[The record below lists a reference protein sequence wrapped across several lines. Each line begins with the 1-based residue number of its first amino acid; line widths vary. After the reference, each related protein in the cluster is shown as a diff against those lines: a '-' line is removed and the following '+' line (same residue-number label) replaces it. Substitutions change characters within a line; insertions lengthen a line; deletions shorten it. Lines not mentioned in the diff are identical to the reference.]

1 MANANY
7 QLVDKITFYPSAILN
22 AYVTGRLSTVT
33 TQASGFDT
41 QGLSKQDIFSLITLN
56 PVKTMKLTPD
66 AAGSY
71 LAFRGADNLFYNDFF
86 MVLNHDLKTADE
98 MITIDSDGTA
108 LSLTTK
114 ANDCFGNVPSFDG
127 WSLATL
133 DTAQMNDKI
142 DINFINGNECNIG
155 TILWGKSFTVG
166 QNVDVNQT
174 LDVKYG
180 NKLTKSVGGT
190 TFSKLNYGQTQKW
203 NKLDAWEL
211 GDSENPSKGTSRNGI
226 RTWSVNF
233 SLLQDSKMMPQ
244 NAMLNSNGWTQ
255 DSNAEYSYAADGTSS
270 STDANTSDDFYN
282 RVIKMTMGSHL
293 PLVVNISESTNPDQ
307 WAVVRISDYKITQ
320 SNPKFVNYKLVLE
333 EQI

>member
-22 AYVTGRLSTVT
+22 AYVTGRLAMVT
-33 TQASGFDT
+33 SIPSGFDG
-41 QGLSKQDIFSLITLN
+41 QELSRQDMLSLITLN
-56 PVKTMKLTPD
+56 PVKTQKLIPD
-66 AAGSY
+66 AVDSEFV
-71 LAFRGADNLFYNDFF
+71 FRGADNLCYTDFF
-86 MVLNHDLKTADE
+86 MVLNHDFKTSGQYIDIQAD
-98 MITIDSDGTA
+98 TI
-108 LSLTTK
+108 SLQLTNK
-114 ANDCFGNVPSFDG
+114 VNDCFTSAPSFDG
-127 WSLATL
+127 WSLSTL
-133 DTAQMNDKI
+133 ETAQMI
-142 DINFINGNECNIG
+142 DLTQIVFKGANECNIG
-155 TILWGKSFTVG
+155 SILWGKSFTVG

-174 LDVKYG
+174 LDIKYG

-203 NKLDAWEL
+203 NWLDAWEL
-211 GDSENPSKGTSRNGI
+211 GDSENPSAGASRNGI

-255 DSNAEYSYAADGTSS
+255 DSNAEYSLAADGTSS